1 MIDRLQS
8 KFPELKITTDRPY
21 RELTTLGVGG
31 ALPVLAEPASAEE
44 LGALLKYLKD
54 SRIPFF
60 ILGGGSN
67 LVGADEPY
75 PGVGVRLDRRAFGV
89 FEREGELV
97 RAGARASLPE
107 LAAFAAKAG
116 LRGLAPLAGIP
127 GSLGGA
133 LRMNASCRGTA
144 IGELVEEVEGVDFR
158 GRPWRANGS
167 ELKWEYRTGGVPDDV
182 VITGATLRLAPGDVE
197 TELAALEAE
206 RAKRRETEPSGR
218 SAGCV
223 FRNVSPEEPAGMLVD
238 KCGLRGT
245 RIGGVEVS
253 SKHANYI
260 VNASGNASEREFLT
274 VARLVRRTVKER
286 FGHELR
292 PEVRFISKE
301 SERMLL
307 DDRAAPAP
315 VPADVRINRV
325 LLRICLWM
333 YQILALFAGATM
345 LWIAI
350 RIKQQYGPG
359 AGAFEFA
366 CAVILLVSF
375 VINLCRKW

>member
-1 MIDRLQS
+1 MIDRLRRE
-8 KFPELKITTDRPY
+8 FPELRITTDRPY

-31 ALPVLAEPASAEE
+31 TLPALAEPASAKE
-44 LGALLKYLKD
+44 LGELLEYLHH
-54 SRIPFF
+54 RHIPFF

-67 LVGADEPY
+67 LVGADDPY
-75 PGVGVRLDRRAFGV
+75 PGVGVRLERHAFGKM
-89 FEREGELV
+89 ERDGELI
-97 RAGARASLPE
+97 RAGARSSLPE
-107 LAAFAAKAG
+107 LAAFAARAG
-116 LRGLAPLAGIP
+116 LRGLAALAGIP

-144 IGELVEEVEGVDFR
+144 IGELVDEVEGVDFR
-158 GRPWRANGS
+158 GRAWCAKGS
-167 ELKWEYRTGGVPDDV
+167 ELKWEYRTGGVPENV

-197 TELAALEAE
+197 SELAALEAE

-253 SKHANYI
+253 GKHANYI
-260 VNASGNASEREFLT
+260 VNASGTASEREFLT

-292 PEVRFISKE
+292 PEVRFISKD
-301 SERMLL
+301 SERQLVE
-307 DDRAAPAP
+307 DRAASAP
-315 VPADVRINRV
+315 VPADIKLNRV

-333 YQILALFAGATM
+333 YQILALFAGAKM
-345 LWIAI
+345 LFFGVYLYREYDAGVLEIA
-350 RIKQQYGPG
+350 YG
-359 AGAFEFA
+359 
-366 CAVILLVSF
+366 ILLLVSF

>member
-1 MIDRLQS
+1 MTEELRR
-8 KFPELKITTDRPY
+8 KFPELKITFDRPY

-31 ALPVLAEPASAEE
+31 ALPVLAEPASPEE
-44 LGALLKYLKD
+44 LGALLKYL
-54 SRIPFF
+54 RQRGIPFF

-67 LVGADEPY
+67 LVGADAPY
-75 PGVGVRLDRRAFGV
+75 LGVGIRLERRAFGGM
-89 FEREGELV
+89 ERDGELI

-116 LRGLAPLAGIP
+116 LHGLAALAGIP

-133 LRMNASCRGTA
+133 IRMNASCRGTA
-144 IGELVEEVEGVDFR
+144 IGELVEELEGVDFR
-158 GRPWRANGS
+158 GRPWKAKGS
-167 ELKWEYRTGGVPDDV
+167 ELKWEYRTGGVPEDV
-182 VITGATLRLAPGDVE
+182 VVTGATLHLAPGDVE
-197 TELAALEAE
+197 AELAALEAE
-206 RAKRRETEPSGR
+206 HAKRRETEPAGR

-223 FRNVSPEEPAGMLVD
+223 FRNVSPEEPAGKLID
-238 KCGLRGT
+238 QCGLRGT
-245 RIGGVEVS
+245 RIGGVTVS
-253 SKHANYI
+253 EKHANYI

-292 PEVRFISKE
+292 PEVRFISKA
-301 SERMLL
+301 SERQLVE
-307 DDRAAPAP
+307 DRAAPAP
-315 VPADVRINRV
+315 VSADVRLNRV
-325 LLRICLWM
+325 LRHICLWM
-333 YQILALFAGATM
+333 YQILALLTGATM

-350 RIKQQYGPG
+350 RIKQSFGPG
-359 AGAFEFA
+359 AGALEFA